1 MDLTPLAVPS
11 LKDVFV
17 ERFEELILS
26 GELAIGQRLP
36 SERELAV
43 QLGVSRPVVHA
54 GLAELESRG
63 LVTVR
68 PRARAVVADYRRGG
82 SLALL
87 TSLVNH
93 QRGDVNPALLVGMLD
108 MRRLVETETTR
119 CAALHRTT
127 EDLSRLEALIGAEGE
142 APPGDV
148 VQVTD
153 LDFEVHHTVALA
165 SGNPIYPLLIKS
177 FEPAY
182 KTFSGQFFS
191 EPSVVSVVVEFHG
204 QLLRCIEARDADG
217 AVNVMEQ
224 LLDHGQ
230 RVLAEVLQRRSS

>member
-17 ERFEELILS
+17 ERFEGLILS

-36 SERELAV
+36 SERELAL

-54 GLAELESRG
+54 GLAQLEARG

-68 PRARAVVADYRRGG
+68 PRARAEVADYRRCG
-82 SLALL
+82 SLSLL

-93 QRGDVNPALLVGMLD
+93 QRVDVDPTLLQGMLE
-108 MRRLVETETTR
+108 MRRLVETETAR
-119 CAALHRTT
+119 CAALHRTA
-127 EDLSRLEALIGAEGE
+127 EDVRRLETLIEAERE
-142 APPGDV
+142 APSRDV

-165 SGNPIYPLLIKS
+165 SGNPVYPLLIKS

-182 KTFSGQFFS
+182 KNFSGQFFS
-191 EPSVVSVVVEFHG
+191 EPSVASLVVEFHG

-230 RVLAEVLQRRSS
+230 RVLAEVIQHRSS